1 MKNINEELK
10 NLLKFQ
16 LETLGEELIVKRSFK
31 YVIHEGFIN
40 EPNLDIEKMCNER
53 IMIHSHLI
61 LRQLNDLKITGEIE
75 LIIEELNV
83 FESEDFDGYVMTALI
98 TASY

>member
-10 NLLKFQ
+10 NSLKLVLQ
-16 LETLGEELIVKRSFK
+16 ELDEELIVKRSFK

-40 EPNLDIEKMCNER
+40 EPNLDIEQICHER
-53 IMIHSHLI
+53 IIIHSQLI
-61 LRQLNDLKITGEIE
+61 LKQLNNLKITGEIE